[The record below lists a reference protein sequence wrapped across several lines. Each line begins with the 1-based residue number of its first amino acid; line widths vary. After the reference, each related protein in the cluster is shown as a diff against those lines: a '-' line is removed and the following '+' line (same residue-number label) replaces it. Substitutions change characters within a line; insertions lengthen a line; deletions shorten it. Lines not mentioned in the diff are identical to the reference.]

1 MDNVIEYLRNAVL
14 RYPDRIALADEKEK
28 ISYRE
33 LWDLSLRIGR
43 FVAQQGIEGEPVGV
57 WAARDIYT
65 PALFFGILCSGNYYV
80 PIDPEQPKEKQEK
93 IAGDFGM
100 RFLLARDREGV
111 KAGFAGI
118 CHDLTEMEQKGRD
131 TADWDFGNAKGGD
144 RERPMY
150 MIYTS
155 GSTGIP
161 KGVLKTHA
169 AMIDFVEAFV
179 KTFSFGGHEIIGNQT
194 PFFFDASAK
203 DLYLSLR
210 IGATLEILPTALFS
224 FPVRLIAY
232 MNERKVSVIS
242 WVPSALGIVT
252 QMHTFTEVKPSTL
265 KTVFFVGEVFPV
277 RQLNRWREA
286 LPDVK
291 YVNLYG
297 SSEIAGVAC
306 HYEINRE
313 EVLGEQDPLPIGK
326 PFPNCRIVLLAE
338 GKPVR
343 EKNVCG
349 EIYIASGALAR
360 EYFRD
365 PQKTAYSFPVLDLD
379 GNGGKRYLK
388 TGDMAHYDARG
399 NLVFDTRM
407 DFQIKHM
414 GHRIELGEIEAAAL
428 SLRQVEKCGCVYD
441 GEKDRIWLFCELAA
455 GVQAS
460 GREIQSL
467 LKGKVSSYM
476 LPGRVVV
483 LDSIPVN
490 ANGKTDRQKLKSM
503 VTV

>member
-1 MDNVIEYLRNAVL
+1 MIEYLRNAAS

-33 LWDLSLRIGR
+33 LWELSLKVGG
-43 FVAQQGIEGEPVGV
+43 FVAQQESKDGPVGV
-57 WAARDIYT
+57 WATRDIYT
-65 PALFFGILCSGNYYV
+65 PVLFFGILCSGNYYV
-80 PIDPEQPKEKQEK
+80 PLDPGQPEEKLEK
-93 IAGDFGM
+93 IVKDCGM
-100 RFLLARDREGV
+100 RILLAKDRGSV
-111 KAGFAGI
+111 NAGLAGI
-118 CHDLTEMEQKGRD
+118 CHDLTETGQKGTE
-131 TADWDFGNAKGGD
+131 TAGWDAGSREGGAW
-144 RERPMY
+144 ERPMY
-150 MIYTS
+150 MVYTS

-161 KGVLKTHA
+161 KGVLKTHG
-169 AMIDFVEAFV
+169 AMVDFVEAFV
-179 KTFSFGGHEIIGNQT
+179 KTFSFGGHEVIGNQT

-210 IGATLEILPTALFS
+210 IGATLEILPTPLFS

-252 QMHTFTEVKPSTL
+252 QMRTFTEVKPSTL
-265 KTVFFVGEVFPV
+265 KAVFFVGEVFAV
-277 RQLNRWREA
+277 KQLNRWREA

-306 HYEINRE
+306 FYEIDRE
-313 EVLGEQDPLPIGK
+313 EVLGEQDMIPLRK
-326 PFPNCRIVLLAE
+326 PFSNCYVALLAD

-349 EIYIASGALAR
+349 EIYIASKALAR

-365 PQKTAYSFPVLDLD
+365 PQKTAHSFPVLDLD
-379 GNGGKRYLK
+379 GNGGKRYLR

-399 NLVFDTRM
+399 NLVFETRR

-428 SLRQVEKCGCVYD
+428 SLWQVEKCGCAYD

-455 GVQAS
+455 GVQACA
-460 GREIQSL
+460 REIQSL
-467 LKGKVSSYM
+467 LKAKVSSYM

-483 LDSIPVN
+483 LDSIPLN
-490 ANGKTDRQKLKSM
+490 ANGKTDRQKLKNM
-503 VTV
+503 IT